1 MHNIKVS
8 PDTTTE
14 SCIFFV
20 WPLDIIHVIDKD
32 SPFYN
37 LSAADMASERFELLV
52 VMEGTNEISSM
63 TFQSRSSS
71 MTSMTSSMTS
81 MTSSMTF

>member
-1 MHNIKVS
+1 MNQSYFQEMHNIKVS

-20 WPLDIIHVIDKD
+20 WPLDIIHVIDAD

-63 TFQSRSSS
+63 TFQSRSSF
-71 MTSMTSSMTS
+71 MTP
-81 MTSSMTF
+81 